1 MAGGLY
7 DAGAAAL
14 TIHGRTAS
22 DRYTKAADW
31 GVIARVVDDCR
42 ARGGGMAAWFKC
54 RPCPCLRSAPA
65 PPQGAFGPPRE
76 CSSERLGTPRES
88 PGHWVP
94 SHCRGCSS
102 RVADSTASDH
112 PGMPIVGNGDILS
125 YADARG
131 QMATA
136 GVDAVMV
143 GPNPKTRYQA
153 LTLTMTTDPNP
164 NPNPN
169 PDPN

>member
-65 PPQGAFGPPRE
+65 PPQGVPLAEWLG
-76 CSSERLGTPRES
+76 SLWHSEREPRPLGAQPLPRVLLQ
-88 PGHWVP
+88 GRRFH
-94 SHCRGCSS
+94 R
-102 RVADSTASDH
+102 
-112 PGMPIVGNGDILS
+112 L
-125 YADARG
+125 
-131 QMATA
+131 
-136 GVDAVMV
+136 
-143 GPNPKTRYQA
+143 
-153 LTLTMTTDPNP
+153 
-164 NPNPN
+164 
-169 PDPN
+169 